1 MIHYNKLSYSPQL
14 DGLRAFCIIFTLLNH
29 VGQVPF
35 FIKGSIGV
43 YIFFPLSGFLI
54 TNILMSGTDFKSYYI
69 KRFFRIVPLYYIAL
83 SVTLILAYF
92 GSVLNFGDDKTSQIN
107 EMLIPSILFSREL
120 VFAHPAPTL
129 FGQAWTIG
137 IEEKFYLIFPFFILL
152 TRRKILN
159 LLYSCILLFSI
170 FFLLGD
176 LIKILNPNGYIA
188 ILFGVIQAIFLK
200 KKIILPPL
208 FSFLLV
214 IISYLIIIFYESSI
228 LLISLSSSFLI
239 VSLYTN
245 NESILSK
252 FLRLG
257 YLPYLGKLTYSIYL
271 FHVVIFYPIKVF
283 ATNYSVN
290 NWIIIFLIGYSFC
303 IFICLY
309 IYKYIEKPLIDRGY
323 LIVSNIK

>member
-1 MIHYNKLSYSPQL
+1 M
-14 DGLRAFCIIFTLLNH
+14 
-29 VGQVPF
+29 
-35 FIKGSIGV
+35 
-43 YIFFPLSGFLI
+43 
-54 TNILMSGTDFKSYYI
+54 
-69 KRFFRIVPLYYIAL
+69 
-83 SVTLILAYF
+83 
-92 GSVLNFGDDKTSQIN
+92 
-107 EMLIPSILFSREL
+107 
-120 VFAHPAPTL
+120 
-129 FGQAWTIG
+129 
-137 IEEKFYLIFPFFILL
+137 
-152 TRRKILN
+152 
-159 LLYSCILLFSI
+159 
-170 FFLLGD
+170 
-176 LIKILNPNGYIA
+176 
-188 ILFGVIQAIFLK
+188 
-200 KKIILPPL
+200 
-208 FSFLLV
+208 V